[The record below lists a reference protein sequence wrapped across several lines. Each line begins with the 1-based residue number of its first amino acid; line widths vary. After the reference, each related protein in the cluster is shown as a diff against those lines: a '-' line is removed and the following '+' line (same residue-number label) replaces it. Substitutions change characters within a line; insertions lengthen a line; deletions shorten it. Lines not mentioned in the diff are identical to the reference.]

1 MISTSLRLIARRSVA
16 HIRLLT
22 AVIAG
27 VVIAVAIM
35 AATFI
40 YFDSLRNLALRHA
53 LDRQTQSSLD
63 VVMQASTATG

>member
-1 MISTSLRLIARRSVA
+1 MIITSLRLIARRSIA
-16 HIRLLT
+16 HFKLLI

-53 LDRQTQSSLD
+53 LEQQSSSSLD
-63 VVMQASTATG
+63 VVMVASTGSL